1 MLDRFLIAVESIAA
15 SLKAIAEKSPAD
27 KAPSTD
33 TAAPAKETKKPKA
46 ETVKADPPK
55 AEVVKQAPA
64 FAYDTLKTSVVK
76 LANMGAPGKNAALGI
91 LAEYNVTKADKIPED
106 QWSEAND
113 KFVAA
118 AAELA
123 DPPKGED
130 DFA

>member
-27 KAPSTD
+27 N
-33 TAAPAKETKKPKA
+33 APAADKPKKTKP
-46 ETVKADPPK
+46 EVVKADPPK
-55 AEVVKQAPA
+55 AEVVTQAPA
-64 FAYDTLKTSVVK
+64 KTEPAFSYDTLKTSVVK

-106 QWSEAND
+106 QWAEAND
-113 KFVAA
+113 KFTAA

>member
-15 SLKAIAEKSPAD
+15 SLKAIAD

-33 TAAPAKETKKPKA
+33 KAQAPDVAADKPKKTKP
-46 ETVKADPPK
+46 EVVKADPPK
-55 AEVVKQAPA
+55 AEVVTQAPA
-64 FAYDTLKTSVVK
+64 FSYDTLKTNVVK

-106 QWSEAND
+106 QWPAAND
-113 KFVAA
+113 KFIAA

-123 DPPKGED
+123 DPPKGEA